1 MKNVYRIIFLT
12 IFAGVLF
19 LIIAYA
25 RGYRIDF
32 ENQSLTPT
40 GILAVSSSPKAASI
54 FVNGVLKGVTDT
66 NLTLPPGKYK
76 VEIKKDGYSSWSQ
89 EITLRGEIV
98 MSLDAL
104 LFPKNPTLAP
114 LTSSGLVKAVNID
127 QTGRVLLFV
136 QNEDLEKDGI
146 YIFDSNQHAL
156 SFYPTLKPIVLLKN
170 LPHQVKLADTV
181 VYFSPDYSR
190 MILEYSVENVSKSYI
205 IPLNGESTELINK
218 TATPE
223 SLANTWQLLDATTPK
238 ETLLE
243 AWRQERNRDIVKIL
257 ETFPKAVQKI
267 ASDSVEIISFS
278 PDETKM
284 LYKSKVSADLPLVL
298 KNSLIGSNQAPEER
312 MLQKDKIYV
321 YDKKEDKNLPLPE
334 LSSDSIVKN
343 ISPSINPNAVIE
355 NITDVTK
362 QLDSN
367 YQLPTANYFIQWY
380 PDSKHLAIM
389 QEKEIVIM
397 DYDGTNKRPVY
408 SGPFEKTFFTV
419 GSDGKL
425 IILTNLNPQ
434 NNSFPDLYGVGI
446 R

>member
-1 MKNVYRIIFLT
+1 MSAVHYFFTFFHMRNLFR
-12 IFAGVLF
+12 VLF
-19 LIIAYA
+19 LAIFVIILVSIIAYA

-32 ENQSLTPT
+32 QNQTLRPT

-54 FVNGVLKGVTDT
+54 FVNGALKGVTDT
-66 NLTLPPGKYK
+66 NLTLPPGKYT
-76 VEIKKDGYSSWSQ
+76 VEIRKEGYSSWSK

-114 LTSSGLVKAVNID
+114 LTSSGVVKAVNID

-136 QNEDLEKDGI
+136 QNDDTEKDGI
-146 YIFDSNQHAL
+146 YVFEASQRAL
-156 SFYPTLKPIVLLKN
+156 SFYPPLKPLVLLKN
-170 LPHQVKLADTV
+170 LPDKITLSETN

-190 MILEYSVENVSKSYI
+190 MILEYTIDELPRVYLISLTGENS
-205 IPLNGESTELINK
+205 ELADIN
-218 TATPE
+218 ATMDE
-223 SLANTWQLLDATTPK
+223 LSNVWQLLDATTSK

-243 AWRQERNRDIVKIL
+243 AWKLERSRDITKIL

-267 ASDSVEIISFS
+267 ASDSIDIISFS
-278 PDETKM
+278 PDETKL
-284 LYKSKVSADLPLVL
+284 LYKSKSDINLPTVL
-298 KNSLIGSNQAPEER
+298 KNLLIGANQTPEER
-312 MLQKDKIYV
+312 DLKKDRIYM
-321 YDKKEDKNLPLPE
+321 YDKKEDKNIPIPALNSEIIEETAPL
-334 LSSDSIVKN
+334 
-343 ISPSINPNAVIE
+343 
-355 NITDVTK
+355 
-362 QLDSN
+362 QLDIN
-367 YQLPTANYFIQWY
+367 YQLPTVNYFIQWY

-397 DYDGTNKRPVY
+397 DYDGSNKRTIY

-425 IILTNLNPQ
+425 VILTNLNPQ